1 MRAPHCGDGV
11 VDASFREQ
19 CDDGV
24 NDGSYGGCTAE
35 CLFGPRCG
43 DGAVNGNE
51 TCDDGN
57 RRNGD
62 GCNINCQRERNPI

>member
-1 MRAPHCGDGV
+1 M
-11 VDASFREQ
+11 FREQ

-43 DGAVNGNE
+43 DGVPNGNE
-51 TCDDGN
+51 ACDDGN

-62 GCNINCQRERNPI
+62 GCNINCQIERNPI